1 MLAALPGH
9 TQGPGDA
16 RHRQMVDHQARQR
29 PAHRRT
35 RELRARIGRL
45 THILA
50 PHMGALRA
58 PVAAHAHMQDRGAPP
73 AGYVRGAPDHRA
85 TRLALAPAASA
96 PPVLTSNTARQHC
109 MVCLNALA
117 RHLQPQAIQACER
130 AQIRAIKDSIGHVE
144 VFQMDGVAI
153 SIIERPRPLPGHDTP
168 NPAHNTYTLKCEE
181 PVYPFKFTTA
191 SKQSRLEREWSTTTA
206 CLPVRHK
213 TCFIDSISLRSS
225 TGLSP
230 FKVSSRSPYSPHTN
244 QRIKNCPHIAR
255 RPRQNAEASLT
266 FSY

>member
-1 MLAALPGH
+1 M
-9 TQGPGDA
+9 
-16 RHRQMVDHQARQR
+16 MNDHASQR

-35 RELRARIGRL
+35 RELGTRIGRL

-58 PVAAHAHMQDRGAPP
+58 PVAAHAHVQDRGAPP
-73 AGYVRGAPDHRA
+73 VRLIRQAPDHRV
-85 TRLALAPAASA
+85 TRLALAPAAST
-96 PPVLTSNTARQHC
+96 PPILTSNPARQHC
-109 MVCLNALA
+109 MVGPNALA
-117 RHLQPQAIQACER
+117 RHLQPQVIQACER
-130 AQIRAIKDSIGHVE
+130 AQIRAIKGSIGHVE
-144 VFQMDGVAI
+144 VFQMDGVGI
-153 SIIERPRPLPGHDTP
+153 SIIGRPRPLPSHDTP

-181 PVYPFKFTTA
+181 PVYPFKFTTV

-230 FKVSSRSPYSPHTN
+230 FKVSSRSPHSPHTN
-244 QRIKNCPHIAR
+244 QRIKNCPHTAR